1 MTPPEPASTATSS
14 NTTCSAGA
22 DGRTP
27 RVVIVGAGF
36 AGMAAARRLAGA
48 PVELT
53 VVDRRNH
60 HLFQPLLYQV
70 ATAAL
75 SPADIAVPIRSMLRD
90 HPNVRVLLDEVVG
103 VDPAARQVQTR
114 GGRSLDYDH
123 LLLCTGSEYSFFGHD
138 EWARV
143 APSLKSIED
152 ATDIRRKILLAFERA
167 EAVAEEDIR
176 RRLLTFVIVGGGPT
190 GVEMAGAVAELA
202 HATVARDFRRI
213 GPASARII
221 LVEAAPRLLGGFPE
235 RLATYAQRELE
246 GMGVE
251 VRLGAPIEDID
262 EEGFAAGGARTE
274 AKTVIWCAG
283 VKATPVGHWIGA
295 ETEKGGTVRVGP
307 DLSVPGYPGIY
318 VLGDAASAAGPDG
331 RPLPGLAAVA
341 AQQGDYLGRALAAR
355 MAGSP
360 APAAFEYRD
369 RGTMA
374 TIGRSA
380 AVADFGRVKLT
391 GYLAW
396 LVWGL
401 VHIYLLI
408 GFRNRTAVFVNWM
421 WSWFTYGRGAR
432 LITGRIFGPEPL
444 DVANAAPEPVD
455 ATKAASER

>member
-1 MTPPEPASTATSS
+1 MTPPEPASTTNPS
-14 NTTCSAGA
+14 TGA

-36 AGMAAARRLAGA
+36 AGMTAARRLAGA

-53 VVDRRNH
+53 IVDRRNH

-75 SPADIAVPIRSMLRD
+75 SPADIAVPIRSMLRN
-90 HPNVRVLLDEVVG
+90 HPNVRVLLDEVTG
-103 VDPAARQVQTR
+103 VDMATRQVRTR

-167 EAVAEEDIR
+167 EAVADEDTR
-176 RRLLTFVIVGGGPT
+176 RRLLTFAIVGGGPT

-202 HATVARDFRRI
+202 RATVARDFRRI
-213 GPASARII
+213 GPSSAKVI

-251 VRLGAPIEDID
+251 VRLGAPIEEID
-262 EEGFAAGGARTE
+262 EEGFVAGGARTD

-283 VKATPVGHWIGA
+283 VKATPVGRWIGA
-295 ETEKGGTVRVGP
+295 ETEKNGTVRVGP
-307 DLSVPGYPGIY
+307 DLSLPGHAGVYI
-318 VLGDAASAAGPDG
+318 LGDAASAAGPDG
-331 RPLPGLAAVA
+331 GPLPGLAAVA
-341 AQQGDYLGRALAAR
+341 AQQGDYVGRTLAAR
-355 MAGSP
+355 LAGNP
-360 APAAFEYRD
+360 APAPFEYRD

-380 AVADFGRVKLT
+380 AVADFGRFKLT

-408 GFRNRTAVFVNWM
+408 GFRNRTAVFVNWI

-455 ATKAASER
+455 EKKAEEVR